1 MRLVHRL
8 VRSDAQARAGNSPDA
23 AEAIDTMHWHSLYA
37 RVRVFVVAV
46 LQLASVGVSSSLY
59 MQMLHLCDGMSMVRR
74 ATTCNKIKYDGNV
87 VVPSTVQIAMRFSLR
102 CVQPKW
108 RKNRRTEF
116 MAGSSKNNLHHPNC
130 PSLSKHNRT
139 EVGSCAVALAARRN
153 TR

>member
-1 MRLVHRL
+1 MMRLVHRL

-102 CVQPKW
+102 CVQPSGGKIGGQNSW
-108 RKNRRTEF
+108 LEVAKQPP
-116 MAGSSKNNLHHPNC
+116 SS
-130 PSLSKHNRT
+130 
-139 EVGSCAVALAARRN
+139 
-153 TR
+153 